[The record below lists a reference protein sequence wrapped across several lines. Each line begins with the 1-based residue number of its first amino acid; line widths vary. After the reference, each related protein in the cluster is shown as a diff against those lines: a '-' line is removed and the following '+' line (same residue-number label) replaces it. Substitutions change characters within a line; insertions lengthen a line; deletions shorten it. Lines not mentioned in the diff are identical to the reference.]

1 MIKLRALTTYLLE
14 RQLVLPE
21 QLDSWTDQVNLQLI
35 WKPDVGG
42 MRMGDMRYSATIALE
57 RFADHPGRLM
67 ALLGS
72 WLEANDQERDRDELP
87 APKFDITMLD
97 NDLADVDIT
106 LEFNEPQYLAEDPA
120 GEVEA
125 FGKTWGIC
133 PVRPVD
139 CRTRRGGQPWRV
151 ARSSS
156 MPVAIWACENSWRC

>member
-1 MIKLRALTTYLLE
+1 MIKLIALTKYLKE

-21 QLDSWTDQVNLQLI
+21 QLDSWTDQVHLELI

-42 MRMGDMRYSATIALE
+42 MRMGDMRYSATIAFE

-67 ALLGS
+67 ALVGS
-72 WLEANDQERDRDELP
+72 WLEANDPGRDRDELP

-120 GEVEA
+120 GEIVA
-125 FGKTWGIC
+125 FDKTWAFVPFDLWIAEHGE
-133 PVRPVD
+133 VGSNGR
-139 CRTRRGGQPWRV
+139 
-151 ARSSS
+151 
-156 MPVAIWACENSWRC
+156 

>member
-1 MIKLRALTTYLLE
+1 MIKLRALTTYLIE
-14 RQLVLPE
+14 RQLVLAE

-35 WKPDVGG
+35 WKPDIGG

-67 ALLGS
+67 ALVGS
-72 WLEANDQERDRDELP
+72 WLESNDQDRDELS

-120 GEVEA
+120 GEIEA
-125 FGKTWGIC
+125 FGKTWAFVPFDLWIAEHGE
-133 PVRPVD
+133 VSSL
-139 CRTRRGGQPWRV
+139 G
-151 ARSSS
+151 RS
-156 MPVAIWACENSWRC
+156 